1 MTKSE
6 AKERIEK
13 LKKEVEHH
21 RYLYHVLDKQEIS
34 DAALDA
40 LKHELYKLEQQFPDL
55 LTDDSPTQ
63 RVGGKALPEFKK
75 VAHRTPMLSIEDVFS
90 KDEMLDWEKRVQKL
104 VPAAKF
110 EFYTE
115 IKMDGLAVSL
125 IYEDGVLI
133 QASTRGDGKVGED
146 VTQNIKTIE
155 AIPLKLRNALKY
167 HGRIEI
173 RGEAYMPKEVFQ
185 KLNKE
190 QAKQKLP
197 AFANPR
203 NASAGAI
210 RQLDSKITAS
220 RHLSFFGYDLISEKY
235 AKPTH
240 EENHELIK
248 ELGVPTNPHNT
259 LLKNLDEVEKY
270 HKKIQ
275 EKRDKLP
282 YWTDGVVVVINNEET
297 FDRLGVVGKTPRG
310 MIAYKFPAEQAT
322 TVIREVRWQV
332 GRTGAIT
339 PVAVMDPVFVAGTTV
354 QHATL
359 HNMDEIKR
367 LGVKIGDTV
376 ILVKAGDVIPKV
388 LSVLPRLRTGKE
400 KIIHPPTKCP
410 ICGSA
415 LHHQEGEVAIY
426 CTNPKCFAQDKER
439 LIHFVSKKAFDIDGL
454 GEKIVEQL
462 MNEGLISSPA
472 DIFKLTEDELKSL
485 ERFAEKSAQNLVLAV
500 KAKKEITFPRFIYA
514 LGIKHVGEETAVDL
528 AKHFGTLTK
537 LRAAKLADL
546 ETIQNI
552 GEVVA
557 QSVSAYFADKKNDEL
572 LDGLLKVGIRV
583 KEEKQKTHQPFAG
596 KTFVLTGTLE
606 GLSRD
611 EAKAKIRDLGG
622 EVSSSVSKETD
633 YVVAGSEP
641 GSKYE
646 KAKQLGIKIIS
657 EVEFVKMLKS

>member
-1 MTKSE
+1 MDKTE
-6 AKERIEK
+6 AKKRIEK

-21 RYLYHVLDKQEIS
+21 RYLYHVLDRQEIS

-55 LTDDSPTQ
+55 ISKDSPTQ
-63 RVGGKALPEFKK
+63 RVGGKALDAFKK
-75 VAHRTPMLSIEDVFS
+75 MAHQTPMLSIEDVFS
-90 KDEMLDWEKRVQKL
+90 NDELLDWQKRVQKL
-104 VPAAKF
+104 VPQAKF
-110 EFYTE
+110 EYYAE
-115 IKMDGLAVSL
+115 IKMDGLAIAL
-125 IYEDGVLI
+125 IYEDGILI
-133 QASTRGDGKVGED
+133 QAATRGDGKVGED

-155 AIPLKLRNALKY
+155 SIPLQLRNAENYPGK
-167 HGRIEI
+167 IEI
-173 RGEAYMPKEVFQ
+173 RGEAYMTKGVFL

-190 QAKQKLP
+190 QIKQKEP
-197 AFANPR
+197 PFANPR

-220 RHLSFFGYDLISEKY
+220 RHLSFFGYSLLSAKY
-235 AKPTH
+235 GKPTH
-240 EENHELIK
+240 EANHELIK
-248 ELGVPTNPHNT
+248 ELGVPTNPNNI
-259 LLKNLDEVEKY
+259 LLKNLAEVEKF
-270 HKKIQ
+270 KQKIQ
-275 EKRDKLP
+275 AKRDKLQ
-282 YWTDGVVVVINNEET
+282 YWTDGVVVVINDEKT

-310 MIAYKFPAEQAT
+310 MVAYKFPAEQAT

-359 HNMDEIKR
+359 HNLDEINR

-400 KIIHPPTKCP
+400 KAIHAPTKCP

-415 LHHQEGEVAIY
+415 LKREEGEVAIY
-426 CTNPKCFAQDKER
+426 CVNPKCFAQDKER

-462 MNEGLISSPA
+462 MNEGLVSTPA

-485 ERFAEKSAQNLVLAV
+485 ERFAEKSAKNLVESI
-500 KAKKEITFPRFIYA
+500 KARKEISFSRFIYA

-528 AKHFGTLTK
+528 AKRFGALSK
-537 LRAAKLADL
+537 LRRATREDL
-546 ETIQNI
+546 EKISNI

-557 QSVSAYFADKKNDEL
+557 ES
-572 LDGLLKVGIRV
+572 
-583 KEEKQKTHQPFAG
+583 T
-596 KTFVLTGTLE
+596 
-606 GLSRD
+606 
-611 EAKAKIRDLGG
+611 
-622 EVSSSVSKETD
+622 
-633 YVVAGSEP
+633 
-641 GSKYE
+641 
-646 KAKQLGIKIIS
+646 
-657 EVEFVKMLKS
+657 

>member
-6 AKERIEK
+6 ARERIKK
-13 LKKEVEHH
+13 LKEEVEHH

-40 LKHELYKLEQQFPDL
+40 LKHELYKLEQEWPEF
-55 LTDDSPTQ
+55 LTADSPTQ
-63 RVGGKALPEFKK
+63 RVGGEALPEFKK
-75 VAHRTPMLSIEDVFS
+75 VPHKTPMLSIEDVFS
-90 KDEMLDWEKRVQKL
+90 TEELLDWQKRIQKL
-104 VPAAKF
+104 APTAKF
-110 EFYTE
+110 EYYTE
-115 IKMDGLAVSL
+115 IKMDGLAISL
-125 IYEDGVLI
+125 IYEDGLLV
-133 QASTRGDGKVGED
+133 QASTRGDGKIGED

-155 AIPLKLRNALKY
+155 SIPLKLRNAEKY
-167 HGRIEI
+167 PGRIEI
-173 RGEAYMPKEVFQ
+173 RGEAYMTKEVFL

-190 QAKQKLP
+190 QAKLKLP

-210 RQLDSKITAS
+210 RQLDSKIMAS
-220 RHLSFFGYDLISEKY
+220 RHLSFFGYALISEKY
-235 AKPTH
+235 ARATH
-240 EENHELIK
+240 EANHELIK
-248 ELGVPTNPHNT
+248 ELGVPTNPNNI

-270 HKKIQ
+270 HKKI
-275 EKRDKLP
+275 EGHRVKLP
-282 YWTDGVVVVINNEET
+282 YWMDGIVVVINDEKT
-297 FDRLGVVGKTPRG
+297 FERLGVVGKTPRG
-310 MIAYKFPAEQAT
+310 LVAYKFPAEQAT
-322 TVIREVRWQV
+322 TVIREVHWQV

-388 LSVLPRLRTGKE
+388 LSALPRLRTGKE
-400 KIIHPPTKCP
+400 KNIHAPTKCP

-415 LHHQEGEVAIY
+415 LKQQADEVAIY

-462 MNEGLISSPA
+462 MNEGLVSAPA

-485 ERFAEKSAQNLVLAV
+485 ERFAEKSAKNLVESI
-500 KAKKEITFPRFIYA
+500 KAKKEITLARFIYA

-528 AKHFGTLTK
+528 AKHFGAL
-537 LRAAKLADL
+537 AKVRKATREDL
-546 ETIQNI
+546 EKIQNI

-557 QSVSAYFADKKNDEL
+557 ESVSAYFADKKNEEL
-572 LDGLLKVGIRV
+572 LDGLLGVGIRV
-583 KEEKQKTHQPFAG
+583 KEEKVSTHQPFAG

-611 EAKAKIRDLGG
+611 EAKAKIRGLGG
-622 EVSSSVSKETD
+622 DVSGSVSKETD

-641 GSKYE
+641 GSKFD
-646 KAKQLGIKIIS
+646 KAQSLGVKIID
-657 EVEFVKMLKS
+657 EKEFVKMLK